1 MAFPINVSFENRDG
15 KAATLRTE
23 GGHRFRYP
31 TEHLPPNCIPGDSFC
46 IDLASAEKIPAT
58 ERGGMAMAVL
68 SEILTA
74 S

>member
-1 MAFPINVSFENRDG
+1 MAFPITVSFENRDG

-31 TEHLPPNCIPGDSFC
+31 AEHLPQNCVPGDSFC
-46 IDLASAEKIPAT
+46 IELSAAEKIPAAD
-58 ERGGMAMAVL
+58 RSGMAMAVL
-68 SEILTA
+68 SEILTE